1 MIRPTATAAALAML
15 TACGSGDY
23 DGNIGKDPVTISA
36 FGATTKVPTTTGAFP
51 GISAA
56 NTTVVQDGSGNGY
69 AFAYALVNAADYG
82 DGTGQANLAV
92 AGVLPQTDLGTT
104 PTSGVATMTGAYRLI
119 VVENADATTAPDTW
133 TVTRPTGTLS
143 ADIDF
148 GTGRLTGAS
157 TDGALTLAASGDAGF
172 ADGFAGDV
180 SYNGVAGRFAGE
192 LGPDDA
198 VATVTGQG
206 GDSFY
211 AGGFII
217 GR

>member
-1 MIRPTATAAALAML
+1 MLA
-15 TACGSGDY
+15 ACGSSDY
-23 DGNIGKDPVTISA
+23 DGNIGKDPVEISA
-36 FGATTKVPTTTGAFP
+36 FGAATIVPTTTGAFP
-51 GISAA
+51 GIAA
-56 NTTVVQDGSGNGY
+56 ADTTVVQDGGGNGY
-69 AFAYALVNAADYG
+69 AFGYALVNAADYG
-82 DGTGQANLAV
+82 DDTGQANLAI

-104 PTSGVATMTGAYRLI
+104 PTSGVATMTGTYRLV
-119 VVENADATTAPDTW
+119 VVENADTTTAPGTW

-148 GTGRLTGAS
+148 GTGRLNGAS
-157 TDGALTLAASGDAGF
+157 TDGKLTLAASGDAGF

-180 SYNGVAGRFAGE
+180 SYDGVPGLFAGE

-198 VATVTGQG
+198 VAAMTGRAD
-206 GDSFY
+206 DSFY